1 MSTIATPTPTPSTAP
16 STADN
21 TLVALARADAR
32 RFARHPLF
40 LAGVGLWVVILGV
53 KVAGKQVVT
62 VGVEDPG
69 TFVAFLVGVFGFVV
83 AHRLTT
89 SLRRSGDLA
98 DTTPT
103 SSQSRTLALCLA
115 CLVPM
120 TASLLIVSAFIV
132 FGAVWPPTMPHG
144 GSVAWFGYEPDLT
157 ILAILL
163 ADAVLASLGG
173 PLLGVAVARWAP
185 FRGSALL
192 GMVLLLFV
200 VMSASSLPAPWFAI
214 APWAIFWNEHLEG
227 GVYQSSWVPT
237 AVSPIWYCGYVACLC
252 GLAVVAA
259 LARDHAHRRQ
269 LVVAAGVLGTA
280 ATGCLVLAA
289 A

>member
-1 MSTIATPTPTPSTAP
+1 VSTTTARSPSASFSTAH
-16 STADN
+16 D
-21 TLVALARADAR
+21 TLVSLARADAR
-32 RFARHPLF
+32 RFACHPLF
-40 LAGVGLWVVILGV
+40 LAGFGLWILILAV
-53 KVAGKQVVT
+53 KVAGHHVVT

-69 TFVAFLVGVFGFVV
+69 TFVAFLIGVFGFVV

-103 SSQSRTLALCLA
+103 SSQRRTLALCLA

-120 TASLLIVSAFIV
+120 TASLLIVGAIIV
-132 FGAVWPPTMPHG
+132 FGSIWPPTMPHG
-144 GSVAWFGYEPDLT
+144 GRVAWFGYEPDLT

-192 GMVLLLFV
+192 GMVLLLFI

-237 AVSPIWYCGYVACLC
+237 SVSPVWYCGYLACLC

-259 LARDHAHRRQ
+259 LARDRGHRRRL
-269 LVVAAGVLGTA
+269 LVIAGVLASVGI
-280 ATGCLVLAA
+280 GCLFLAA